1 MKPFMTPKNPKL
13 LDPIGKYWYLCF
25 LYIIF
30 FYLLIRLILIG
41 SSKIADATDSLF
53 AGEKAAL
60 LEFMIPFIILMLL
73 GGALAFGKSY
83 SKNTF
88 SICMQTDIRNMLVSK
103 LVEIRIP
110 YFDTEGT
117 GTLMNKL
124 LSDMYQT
131 EALFAEGIPELFVAI
146 ITIITIIRVLS
157 AEVHTSV
164 RPLIL
169 PSKLI
174 LQLSIHANKDF
185 MFRTSSS

>member
-1 MKPFMTPKNPKL
+1 MKPFMTTKNPKL
-13 LDPIGKYWYLCF
+13 LDPIRKYWYLCF

-30 FYLLIRLILIG
+30 SYLLIRIIVIG

-146 ITIITIIRVLS
+146 ITIITVCSYI
-157 AEVHTSV
+157 
-164 RPLIL
+164 
-169 PSKLI
+169 
-174 LQLSIHANKDF
+174 
-185 MFRTSSS
+185 